1 MEHIDRSNVRASQQ
15 VSSRKSTF
23 DLNSYLSLPSDSRS
37 YHFSPACFSPTASH
51 DVRDLCPNS
60 LFSFSAT
67 KVSLELPYRFHFPA
81 SSSHTFRFPS
91 FFFLPRLNAIHC
103 SYSLNIRTLVPC
115 LNVSL
120 RSLLTKFT
128 RRFQHL
134 RYFNITTRDISF
146 RQNDFV

>member
-1 MEHIDRSNVRASQQ
+1 MEHIDRSTVRASQQ

-67 KVSLELPYRFHFPA
+67 KVSLELPYRFHFP

-91 FFFLPRLNAIHC
+91 FFL
-103 SYSLNIRTLVPC
+103 
-115 LNVSL
+115 L
-120 RSLLTKFT
+120 RAERDSLLDHSIFDHWSRVSTFPCD
-128 RRFQHL
+128 HC
-134 RYFNITTRDISF
+134 
-146 RQNDFV
+146 